1 MSQDSKIVPK
11 KKKKV
16 MNWKE
21 STEALSKVKLVS
33 FTELI
38 CPHF

>member
-11 KKKKV
+11 KKKA